1 VRSPSGDVL
10 LAWLPESIV
19 AIREHDPERA
29 RAWRLALRDTVG
41 RALAD
46 EFRAD
51 AITRDGWLVL
61 RR

>member
-1 VRSPSGDVL
+1 
-10 LAWLPESIV
+10 
-19 AIREHDPERA
+19 
-29 RAWRLALRDTVG
+29 VG